1 MPLDRSGRLVAAD
14 ALARDTT
21 LATLVMSGPFLTAE
35 SSTKFIDHSKSHID
49 MMMREC
55 VERGQVSTSVMD
67 ELAALDTERTAP
79 ALMLPQLVDPTADV
93 SHPDTI
99 RQAIGYLR
107 DVESFFMSFLRISL
121 VPLHMLSLILVE
133 EADQAD
139 APVDVSKFFLN
150 RTSVD
155 PQTLIA
161 RNLCILGVKSYI
173 S

>member
-1 MPLDRSGRLVAAD
+1 V
-14 ALARDTT
+14 
-21 LATLVMSGPFLTAE
+21 
-35 SSTKFIDHSKSHID
+35 
-49 MMMREC
+49 
-55 VERGQVSTSVMD
+55 
-67 ELAALDTERTAP
+67 
-79 ALMLPQLVDPTADV
+79 
-93 SHPDTI
+93 
-99 RQAIGYLR
+99 
-107 DVESFFMSFLRISL
+107 
-121 VPLHMLSLILVE
+121 LSLILVE